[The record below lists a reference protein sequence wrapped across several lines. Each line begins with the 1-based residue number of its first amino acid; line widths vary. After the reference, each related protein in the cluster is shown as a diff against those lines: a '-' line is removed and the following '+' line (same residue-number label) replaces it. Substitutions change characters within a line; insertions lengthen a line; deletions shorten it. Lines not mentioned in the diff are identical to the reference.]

1 MTRGRTEHHHRQ
13 EADENDQISA
23 GGPSHRMARE
33 KSGSC
38 PQLEGIASGFTKVDE
53 RASQDLEVI
62 EPWFNPGNTGQV
74 VREH

>member
-1 MTRGRTEHHHRQ
+1 MTRGRTEHRHRQ

-23 GGPSHRMARE
+23 GDPSHRVAHE

-62 EPWFNPGNTGQV
+62 EPWSNPGNTGQV